1 MSSTSLTSDL
11 RTDLLEEWLRQV
23 LGDSAFELAPASED
37 ASFRRNF
44 RVSCGSGSWIAMDA
58 PPDKEDTRPF
68 LRVAEMLRAAGVHAP
83 QCHARDLDRGFL
95 LLEDLGKRTYLQA
108 LEAGGDEA
116 PRLYADA
123 IDSLV
128 RMQAGLAGEAATLP
142 PYDAALLDREM
153 ALFSDWLL
161 GRHLGLGSDSAVQG
175 ACAGVF
181 GWLREQVLQQPRVFV
196 HRDYHSRNLMV
207 TAQDNPGVLDFQDAV
222 HGPASY
228 DLVSLL
234 RDCYVSWPDE
244 QVRDWVAS
252 YWEAARARGLPVG
265 ESLAQF
271 TRWFD
276 LVGVQRHLK
285 ASGIFA
291 RLWYRDGKPGYL
303 ADVPRTLRYI
313 QRAAS
318 RYPQLSAFAELLGR
332 EVLGLGDA
340 RIIEARG

>member
-1 MSSTSLTSDL
+1 MSSTSLTSD
-11 RTDLLEEWLRQV
+11 RRVGLLEDWLGQL
-23 LGDSAFELAPASED
+23 LGGAAFELSPASED
-37 ASFRRNF
+37 ASFRRYF
-44 RVSCGSGSWIAMDA
+44 RVRASGGSWIAMDA

-68 LRVAEMLRAAGVHAP
+68 LHVAGMLRAAGVHAP

-95 LLEDLGKRTYLQA
+95 LLEDLGQRTYLQA
-108 LEAGGDEA
+108 LEAEPGAA
-116 PRLYADA
+116 PSLYADA

-128 RMQAGLAGEAATLP
+128 RMQAGLAGQAATLP

-161 GRHLGLGSDSAVQG
+161 GRHLGLGRDSALQG
-175 ACAGVF
+175 ACPAVF
-181 GWLREQVLQQPRVFV
+181 AWLREQVLQQPRVFV

-222 HGPASY
+222 RGPVSY

-234 RDCYVSWPDE
+234 RDCYVAWPGG
-244 QVRDWVAS
+244 QVQDWLAH

-265 ESLAQF
+265 ESPAQF

-303 ADVPRTLRYI
+303 ADVPRTVRYI
-313 QRAAS
+313 HEAAG
-318 RYPQLSAFAELLGR
+318 RYPQLAAFARLLER
-332 EVLGLGDA
+332 EVLALGDEHIA
-340 RIIEARG
+340 EARP